1 VIGVCAFRF
10 LLEPSASLRIVQ
22 IRNKEGRT
30 MRRAVLMV
38 ATMALTLLVAS
49 GVALAVTKIGTNG
62 PDTLRGTNG
71 ADNLLGKG
79 ANDRLFSLAG
89 RDTLLG
95 GPGKDLVFGGRIV
108 GSCCQDNDF
117 SGGDKNLDGGPGNDE
132 VDGGRGSDNILG
144 SRGND
149 LLFEGAEPDVAK
161 IDDISAGAG
170 NDGTWV
176 LNWSPVGKDVLSCGS
191 GFDRVLADR
200 TDVIAADCERVFF
213 GRRNIDAYFPSFP
226 ESFFEGLP

>member
-1 VIGVCAFRF
+1 
-10 LLEPSASLRIVQ
+10 
-22 IRNKEGRT
+22 
-30 MRRAVLMV
+30 MRRTILLV

-62 PDTLRGTNG
+62 PDTLRRTDGDDT
-71 ADNLLGKG
+71 LVGKDG
-79 ANDRLFSLAG
+79 NDRLFSLAG
-89 RDTLLG
+89 DDTLLG

-132 VDGGRGSDNILG
+132 VNGGRGSDNIVG
-144 SRGND
+144 GRGND

-161 IDDISAGAG
+161 IDNISAGAG
-170 NDGTWV
+170 NDVVWV

-200 TDVIAADCERVFF
+200 TDVIAPDCERVVF
-213 GRRNIDAYFPSFP
+213 GRSNIGTFFEDVPNSFW
-226 ESFFEGLP
+226 EGLPPPP

>member
-1 VIGVCAFRF
+1 
-10 LLEPSASLRIVQ
+10 
-22 IRNKEGRT
+22 
-30 MRRAVLMV
+30 MRRTIVLL

-71 ADNLLGKG
+71 DDILFGKG

-89 RDTLLG
+89 RDNLLG

-117 SGGDKNLDGGPGNDE
+117 SGGDKNLDGGTGNDE
-132 VDGGRGSDNILG
+132 VDGGRGSDNIVG
-144 SRGND
+144 GRGND

-161 IDDISAGAG
+161 IDNISAGAG

-200 TDVIAADCERVFF
+200 TDVIAPDCERVFF
-213 GRRNIDAYFPSFP
+213 GQRNIEAFYESFP
-226 ESFFEGLP
+226 DSFWEGLPPPP

>member
-1 VIGVCAFRF
+1 LPTFGYAKEEGQMTKRAI
-10 LLEPSASLRIVQ
+10 LL
-22 IRNKEGRT
+22 
-30 MRRAVLMV
+30 V
-38 ATMALTLLVAS
+38 ATMTLTLLVAS

-71 ADNLLGKG
+71 DDILVGRSG
-79 ANDRLFSLAG
+79 NDELFSLAG
-89 RDTLLG
+89 EDTLLG
-95 GPGKDLVFGGRIV
+95 GPDKDVVFGGRIV

-117 SGGDKNLDGGPGNDE
+117 SGGDKNVAGGPGNDD
-132 VDGGRGSDNILG
+132 VNGGRGSDNILG
-144 SRGND
+144 GRGND
-149 LLFEGAEPDVAK
+149 IMFEGAEPDVAK
-161 IDDISAGAG
+161 IDIISAGAG
-170 NDGTWV
+170 NDGVWV

>member
-1 VIGVCAFRF
+1 LPTFGYAKEEGQMTKRAI
-10 LLEPSASLRIVQ
+10 LL
-22 IRNKEGRT
+22 
-30 MRRAVLMV
+30 V
-38 ATMALTLLVAS
+38 ATMTLTLLVAS

-71 ADNLLGKG
+71 DDILVGRSG
-79 ANDRLFSLAG
+79 NDELFSLAG
-89 RDTLLG
+89 EDTLLG
-95 GPGKDLVFGGRIV
+95 GTGKDVVFGGRIV

-117 SGGDKNLDGGPGNDE
+117 SGGDKNVAGGPGNDD
-132 VDGGRGSDNILG
+132 VNGGRGSDNILG
-144 SRGND
+144 GRGND
-149 LLFEGAEPDVAK
+149 IMFEGAEPDVAK
-161 IDDISAGAG
+161 IDIISAGAG
-170 NDGTWV
+170 NDGVWV

-213 GRRNIDAYFPSFP
+213 GRRNIDAYFQSFP

>member
-1 VIGVCAFRF
+1 
-10 LLEPSASLRIVQ
+10 
-22 IRNKEGRT
+22 
-30 MRRAVLMV
+30 MRRTIVLL

-49 GVALAVTKIGTNG
+49 GVALAVTKIGTDG

-71 ADNLLGKG
+71 DDNLVGRG
-79 ANDRLFSLAG
+79 GNDRMFSLAG
-89 RDTLLG
+89 EDTLLG
-95 GPGKDLVFGGRIV
+95 GPGKDVVFGGRIVV

-144 SRGND
+144 GRGND
-149 LLFEGAEPDVAK
+149 YLFEGAEPGVAWPDN
-161 IDDISAGAG
+161 IVAGAG
-170 NDGTWV
+170 NDAVWV

-200 TDVIAADCERVFF
+200 TDEIAPDCERVFF
-213 GRRNIDAYFPSFP
+213 GRSNIDTFFEDIPN
-226 ESFFEGLP
+226 SFFEGLPPPP

>member
-1 VIGVCAFRF
+1 VPTFGYAKEEGQMTKRAI
-10 LLEPSASLRIVQ
+10 LL
-22 IRNKEGRT
+22 
-30 MRRAVLMV
+30 V
-38 ATMALTLLVAS
+38 ATMTLTLLVAS

-71 ADNLLGKG
+71 DDILVGRSG
-79 ANDRLFSLAG
+79 NDELFSLAG
-89 RDTLLG
+89 EDTLLG
-95 GPGKDLVFGGRIV
+95 GPGKDVVFGGRIV

-117 SGGDKNLDGGPGNDE
+117 SGGDKNVAGGPGNDD
-132 VDGGRGSDNILG
+132 VNGGRGSDNILG
-144 SRGND
+144 GRGSD
-149 LLFEGAEPDVAK
+149 IMFEGAEPDVAK
-161 IDDISAGAG
+161 IDIISAGAG
-170 NDGTWV
+170 NDGVWV

-213 GRRNIDAYFPSFP
+213 GRRNIDAYFQSFP